1 VATIEKRCC
10 NHFAAKI
17 KARIVRYNQPNNTSH
32 PIQGREVVERW
43 RKTALLAIA
52 FLVFSVPLPWLTV
65 TLNLSQIERGT
76 QQYSIFGVHTK
87 VLPPTVSN
95 SVYVST
101 PYFAELLDIPQFAL
115 SALLLLLALVS
126 SAISILIRK
135 SRLQILA
142 AGSALTAAWY
152 WIDDVKRLDEY
163 LYIHNYLSS
172 GMCYIELKWVRCV
185 SAEVGIGT
193 YLAAIAGLI
202 FLTGWLIDTPITS
215 RRIARPNS
223 RDELPSHSP

>member
-1 VATIEKRCC
+1 VANIEKRCC
-10 NHFAAKI
+10 NHFEAEI
-17 KARIVRYNQPNNTSH
+17 KPGIVRFNQPNNTSH
-32 PIQGREVVERW
+32 PIQGREVLERW
-43 RKTALLAIA
+43 RKTASLAIV
-52 FLVFSVPLPWLTV
+52 FLVLSVPLPWLTV
-65 TLNLSQIERGT
+65 TLNLSPIERGI
-76 QQYSIFGVHTK
+76 QQYSLLGVETK
-87 VLPPTVSN
+87 ALLPTVSN
-95 SVYVST
+95 SVFVST
-101 PYFAELLDIPQFAL
+101 PYFDRLFDIPYFAL
-115 SALLLLLALVS
+115 SMLLLLLALVS
-126 SAISILIRK
+126 SAISILLRK